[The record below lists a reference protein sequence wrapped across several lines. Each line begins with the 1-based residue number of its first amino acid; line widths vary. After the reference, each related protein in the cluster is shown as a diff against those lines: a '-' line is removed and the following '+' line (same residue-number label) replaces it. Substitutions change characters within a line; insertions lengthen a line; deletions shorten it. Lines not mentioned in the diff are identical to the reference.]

1 MQMLQTKCS
10 TLGKY
15 ILIKTLGSGYNS
27 KVKLSYDPTTN
38 QYFAIKMIKHSHPK
52 LSLKTIRSEI
62 EVLTNLRH
70 PNILN
75 LVEFYETIDYVKKNG
90 ESYKVVAIVLE
101 LIPGGELFEYI
112 ASSGRFS
119 EEIARTYFHI
129 LIETIE
135 YCHSQGIVHR
145 DLKAENLLMDA
156 DFNLRVADFGF
167 SALLSGK
174 DGSGQ
179 LYTVLGTESYMAPE
193 IHLRQPYSGPSVDL
207 FACAVIL
214 FIMVSGNP
222 PFIKADPK
230 SDAHYKLFCINMP
243 ETFWDAHEKNKPK
256 ENGKNFYSNEFK
268 SLLTA
273 MFALDPAVRLTL
285 PEIKAHRW
293 YNGPTKSLKD
303 LQLEFSERKKK
314 VDEHVQKQRKA
325 KREQKLIAKTQV
337 SNLAAGTFNGIRPF
351 RKLESQTLETDDS
364 IREQIST
371 KVNFNIKRTMEAY
384 QGTIGLK
391 ATSEVF
397 SVLSPDMLLS
407 FVVLGCQTCLN
418 EFSVSENSYKIK
430 GRAIKEEG
438 TCNLNILITRVDDI
452 TCCIEFH
459 RKGGNVWA
467 FYKVVEE
474 IKDKLPV
481 CEIEEEKEN
490 KTEAESESEKKD

>member
-1 MQMLQTKCS
+1 MQVLQTKCS

-38 QYFAIKMIKHSHPK
+38 QYYAIKMIKHSHPK

-62 EVLTNLRH
+62 EVLTSLRH

-119 EEIARTYFHI
+119 EEVARTYFHI

-167 SALLSGK
+167 SSLLSGK

-243 ETFWDAHEKNKPK
+243 ETFWEAHEKNKPK
-256 ENGKNFYSNEFK
+256 EVGKNFYSNEFK

-303 LQLEFSERKKK
+303 LQLEFSERKLR

-325 KREQKLIAKTQV
+325 KREQKLLAKTQV
-337 SNLAAGTFNGIRPF
+337 SNLAGGTFTGIRPF
-351 RKLESQTLETDDS
+351 RELKIQTFEADDS
-364 IREQIST
+364 IREQIGT
-371 KVNFNIKRTMEAY
+371 KVDFSSKRTMELY
-384 QGTIGLK
+384 QGTIGMK

-397 SVLSPDMLLS
+397 SVLSPDMILS
-407 FVVLGCQTCLN
+407 FLVLGSQTCLN
-418 EFSVSENSYKIK
+418 EFTVSENSYKIK
-430 GRAIKEEG
+430 GKVIKEEG
-438 TCNLNILITRVDDI
+438 TCNLNILITKVDDS

-481 CEIEEEKEN
+481 CEIVEEKET
-490 KTEAESESEKKD
+490 KSEAEGEKKN